1 MTNPLNFVE
10 KRTVLVV
17 DDGPDNLTLLSSVLK
32 DEYKVKVANSGARA
46 LQAMQSGPLPDLV
59 LLDVMMPEMDGYT
72 VQTKLQED
80 PHTKAIPIIILT
92 AKGQMRDVF
101 AMSSN
106 VVAYMEKPFDPK
118 SLRQKIQESLS
129 KPK

>member
-1 MTNPLNFVE
+1 MAKILVCDDEKDVVE
-10 KRTVLVV
+10 LISFLLEKDGYSVITAKNGREALDVV
-17 DDGPDNLTLLSSVLK
+17 AK
-32 DEYKVKVANSGARA
+32 DI
-46 LQAMQSGPLPDLV
+46 PDLI

-72 VQTKLQED
+72 VQTRLQED
-80 PHTKAIPIIILT
+80 PKTKSIPIIILT

-118 SLRQKIQESLS
+118 SLRTKIQESLA

>member
-1 MTNPLNFVE
+1 VAKILVCDDEKDVVE
-10 KRTVLVV
+10 LISFLLEKDGYSVITAKNGREALDVV
-17 DDGPDNLTLLSSVLK
+17 AK
-32 DEYKVKVANSGARA
+32 DI
-46 LQAMQSGPLPDLV
+46 PDLI

-72 VQTKLQED
+72 VQTRLQED
-80 PHTKAIPIIILT
+80 PKTKSIPIIILT

-118 SLRQKIQESLS
+118 SLRTKIQESLA